1 MNNITAVLFS
11 RFGMGHGPAQ
21 LQQVLADK
29 FLKLSLE
36 NGTIPGKILFITDG
50 VRLACSGSLVLGA
63 LRDCEA
69 EGAELVLC
77 STCLEALGLL
87 DEVEVGIVGGMGD
100 IIEALTR
107 AEKVI
112 SL

>member
-1 MNNITAVLFS
+1 MDRKTALLFS
-11 RFGMGHGPAQ
+11 RYGMGNGPQQ
-21 LQQVLADK
+21 LQKELADK
-29 FLKLSLE
+29 FLRLSLE

-50 VRLACSGSLVLGA
+50 VHLACSGSPVLEV

-77 STCLEALGLL
+77 STCLERLGLL
-87 DEVEVGIVGGMGD
+87 DEVKAGVIGGMGD
-100 IIEALTR
+100 ILEALTH